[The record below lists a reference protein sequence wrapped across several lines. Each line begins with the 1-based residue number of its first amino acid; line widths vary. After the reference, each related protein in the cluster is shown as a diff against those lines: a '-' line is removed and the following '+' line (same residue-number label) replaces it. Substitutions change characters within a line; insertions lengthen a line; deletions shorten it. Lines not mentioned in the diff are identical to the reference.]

1 MRLALKKIIGEMFNF
16 ITLYIFRNN
25 IPPAVKIE
33 IVKINVNVNFIV

>member
-25 IPPAVKIE
+25 IPPVKIE